1 MDIPITPQFPFGFGL
16 SYTKFNFS
24 DLKVRTEKAD
34 KSTKIFASIEVQNI
48 GDRAGDEVVQLY
60 VQDVVASLTR
70 PVKELKRF
78 QRIALTPDEKRKLEF
93 QLDTDELGFC
103 NQNMEYVVEP
113 GLFKIWIGP
122 NSAEGLEGNFEIT
135 GN

>member
-1 MDIPITPQFPFGFGL
+1 L
-16 SYTKFNFS
+16 SYTKFEFS
-24 DLKVRTEKAD
+24 DLKIKTEKIE
-34 KSTKIFASIEVQNI
+34 KVTKIFASIEVQNI

-78 QRIALTPDEKRKLEF
+78 QRIALKPDEKRRVEF
-93 QLDTDELGFC
+93 QLDSDELGFY

-122 NSAEGLEGNFEIT
+122 NSVEGLEGSFEIT
-135 GN
+135 D